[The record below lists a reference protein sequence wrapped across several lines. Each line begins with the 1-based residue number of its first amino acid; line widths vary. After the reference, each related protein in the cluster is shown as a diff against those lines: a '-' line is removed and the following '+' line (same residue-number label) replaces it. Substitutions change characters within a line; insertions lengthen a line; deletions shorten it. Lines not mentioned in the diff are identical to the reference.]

1 MGLPFIIGVIVVV
14 AIVMGIAGIYN
25 NLVTLRNR
33 VDNAWQ
39 NIDTQLQR
47 PHPQP
52 RGNRQGLRR
61 P

>member
-39 NIDTQLQR
+39 NIDTNVMRFCAELLLSCA
-47 PHPQP
+47 
-52 RGNRQGLRR
+52 GT
-61 P
+61 